1 MRHLRNNV
9 HEKFILSHVI
19 RPYQTEIG
27 FSAGGRAELAD
38 MKKIYP
44 QLVELA
50 EENPHW
56 FDMVTN
62 RIALIY
68 REIDHDV
75 FPFDEF
81 SNLLLGR
88 LKELGVKINPR
99 DYSYER

>member
-9 HEKFILSHVI
+9 HEKFILGHVV
-19 RPYQTEIG
+19 RPYQSEILPG
-27 FSAGGRAELAD
+27 EPRVERFTKEL
-38 MKKIYP
+38 YNRLP
-44 QLVELA
+44 EFA